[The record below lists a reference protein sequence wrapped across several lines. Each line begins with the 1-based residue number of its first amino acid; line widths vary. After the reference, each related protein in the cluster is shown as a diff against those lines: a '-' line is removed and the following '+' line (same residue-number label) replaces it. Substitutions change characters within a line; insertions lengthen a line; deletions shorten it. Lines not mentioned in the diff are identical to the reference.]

1 MLVPVGNSEDPG
13 LQVCWLLLFA
23 DGSALGTVCAGEHSS
38 VLVIMMDRP
47 LLRGTEGSGV
57 LREDRAS
64 SSLEGG
70 RVCFSDLAS

>member
-1 MLVPVGNSEDPG
+1 MLVPVGNSEEPG
-13 LQVCWLLLFA
+13 LQLCWLLLFV
-23 DGSALGTVCAGEHSS
+23 DGSALGTVCVGEHSS
-38 VLVIMMDRP
+38 VLVVMMDRP

-57 LREDRAS
+57 FHEDRVS